1 MAKYQ
6 IIYWR
11 NIPVQVRV
19 RNGRKRQT
27 QPLSDRFQKSVH
39 RAAYRGKAI
48 TGDAYIEEW
57 QPTRW
62 QERVGEPQD
71 VLQQVAAELEAAYT
85 DARLDELAKNKG
97 YDPTLASPDG

>member
-19 RNGRKRQT
+19 RNGRKRLT
-27 QPLSDRFQKSVH
+27 LPLTDRFQKAVH

-57 QPTRW
+57 QPTGW
-62 QERVGEPQD
+62 QNREGGPQT
-71 VLQQVAAELEAAYT
+71 VLEQVAAELEAAYS
-85 DARLDELAKNKG
+85 DERLDELARNKG
-97 YDPTLASPDG
+97 YDPSVVE